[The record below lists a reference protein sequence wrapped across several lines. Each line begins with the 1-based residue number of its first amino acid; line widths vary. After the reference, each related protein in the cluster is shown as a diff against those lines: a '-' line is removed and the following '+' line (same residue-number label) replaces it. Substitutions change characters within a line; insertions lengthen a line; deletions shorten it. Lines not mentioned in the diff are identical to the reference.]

1 MSHVRENFERD
12 AELTTKEAETMTT
25 PMAAPDVLERE
36 FLEIRAKILELAAS
50 FDRFDRGDGSVA
62 GDPRL
67 TLVQNALQ
75 VLQRDSADRA
85 EEIQMIFSRQ
95 YDENWRETYGV

>member
-1 MSHVRENFERD
+1 
-12 AELTTKEAETMTT
+12 MTT
-25 PMAAPDVLERE
+25 PMAAPNVLDRE

-50 FDRFDRGDGSVA
+50 FDRLNRGDGSVA

-75 VLQRDSADRA
+75 VLQRETADRA
-85 EEIQMIFSRQ
+85 EEIQMIFSRT

>member
-1 MSHVRENFERD
+1 
-12 AELTTKEAETMTT
+12 MTT
-25 PMAAPDVLERE
+25 PMAAPEVLDRE

-50 FDRFDRGDGSVA
+50 FDRLDRGDGSVA

-75 VLQRDSADRA
+75 ILQRDSTDRA
-85 EEIQMIFSRQ
+85 EEIQMLFSRQ
-95 YDENWRETYGV
+95 YDENWRKTYGV

>member
-1 MSHVRENFERD
+1 
-12 AELTTKEAETMTT
+12 MTT
-25 PMAAPDVLERE
+25 PMAAPDVLDRE

-50 FDRFDRGDGSVA
+50 FDRLDRGDGSVA
-62 GDPRL
+62 GDPRM

-75 VLQRDSADRA
+75 ILQRDSAERA
-85 EEIQMIFSRQ
+85 EEIQMLFSRQ

>member
-1 MSHVRENFERD
+1 
-12 AELTTKEAETMTT
+12 MTT
-25 PMAAPDVLERE
+25 PMAAPDVFERE

-50 FDRFDRGDGSVA
+50 FDRLDRGDGSVT
-62 GDPRL
+62 GDSRM

-75 VLQRDSADRA
+75 ILQRDSADRA
-85 EEIQMIFSRQ
+85 EEIQLLFSRE